1 MSCYGPLVNVSS
13 SGLSQKHET
22 MVHWL
27 LAAISLT
34 VSPFTITLNALVI
47 IAVTQRKELQKRSN
61 ILLSSIALADFL
73 TGIASIPAVTTSLV
87 TVHEVSLKLVCAI
100 NRVALSLEDFLRF
113 CSLCHL
119 TMVAWERFVAIRK
132 SMDYKVIMTKSF
144 LTKIAIFAWLSA
156 IFTWLPLFIMLTTS
170 VEVDLVRVGILIINV
185 FGVILV
191 VFILY
196 FYAMVYHEVR
206 KRRTSDIRLITAQL
220 QAKRESNV
228 AKTTGLITAALL
240 LTIALGNILP
250 KVILLQFPALHL
262 RFVFHISRTLV
273 RLNSVLNPIL
283 YCYRDRR
290 FRKAIKELLR
300 IRKTQETQERDDGV
314 RFCQRTKPAWLVST
328 CPTTVDSNIPTSL
341 ARSTSCD
348 LPV

>member
-87 TVHEVSLKLVCAI
+87 TVHEASLKLVCTI

-119 TMVAWERFVAIRK
+119 TMVAWERFVAIGR

-220 QAKRESNV
+220 QAKRESN
-228 AKTTGLITAALL
+228 
-240 LTIALGNILP
+240 
-250 KVILLQFPALHL
+250 
-262 RFVFHISRTLV
+262 
-273 RLNSVLNPIL
+273 
-283 YCYRDRR
+283 
-290 FRKAIKELLR
+290 
-300 IRKTQETQERDDGV
+300 
-314 RFCQRTKPAWLVST
+314 
-328 CPTTVDSNIPTSL
+328 
-341 ARSTSCD
+341 
-348 LPV
+348 

>member
-1 MSCYGPLVNVSS
+1 MSCYGPPINVSS
-13 SGLSQKHET
+13 SGLSEKHET

-27 LAAISLT
+27 LAAISLI

-47 IAVTQRKELQKRSN
+47 IAVIQRKELQKHSN
-61 ILLSSIALADFL
+61 ILLSSIALVDFL
-73 TGIASIPAVTTSLV
+73 TGIVAIPAVTTSLV
-87 TVHEVSLKLVCAI
+87 TFHGGSLKFVCTI

-113 CSLCHL
+113 CSLFHL
-119 TMVAWERFVAIRK
+119 TMVAWERFVAIRRP
-132 SMDYKVIMTKSF
+132 MDYMATMTKSR

-156 IFTWLPLFIMLTTS
+156 IFTWLPLFIMLMTS
-170 VEVDLVRVGILIINV
+170 VEVDLVRIGILIINV
-185 FGVILV
+185 CGVILV

-206 KRRTSDIRLITAQL
+206 KRRTSDVRVITAQL

-240 LTIALGNILP
+240 FTIALGNILP
-250 KVILLQFPALHL
+250 KVILQFPALRL
-262 RFVFHISRTLV
+262 SFIFHISRTLV

-283 YCYRDRR
+283 YCYRDLR
-290 FRKAIKELLR
+290 FRKVVKELLR
-300 IRKTQETQERDDGV
+300 VRKTKETQKKDVGV
-314 RFCQRTKPAWLVST
+314 RFCQQNKSAWLVSK
-328 CPTTVDSNIPTSL
+328 CPTTVENI
-341 ARSTSCD
+341 RSGLTRSISCD

>member
-1 MSCYGPLVNVSS
+1 
-13 SGLSQKHET
+13 

-87 TVHEVSLKLVCAI
+87 TVHEASLKLVCTI

-119 TMVAWERFVAIRK
+119 TMVAWERFVAIGR

-206 KRRTSDIRLITAQL
+206 KRRTSDLRLITAQL

-262 RFVFHISRTLV
+262 RFVFHISRALV

-290 FRKAIKELLR
+290 FRKAI
-300 IRKTQETQERDDGV
+300 
-314 RFCQRTKPAWLVST
+314 
-328 CPTTVDSNIPTSL
+328 
-341 ARSTSCD
+341 
-348 LPV
+348 